1 MAIVLLIIK
10 IIVIRVVTVHTP
22 LSREVF
28 WHEYAKIPRHT
39 SQNSFHCR
47 RQSGMNFGYVTEN
60 GVNSNI
66 GADKIKNNMR
76 KYRKKAWIYE
86 V

>member
-1 MAIVLLIIK
+1 MNFCY
-10 IIVIRVVTVHTP
+10 VTV
-22 LSREVF
+22 
-28 WHEYAKIPRHT
+28 
-39 SQNSFHCR
+39 
-47 RQSGMNFGYVTEN
+47 N

-66 GADKIKNNMR
+66 GAEKIKNNMR

>member
-10 IIVIRVVTVHTP
+10 IIVIRVVIVHTP

-39 SQNSFHCR
+39 SQNSIAA
-47 RQSGMNFGYVTEN
+47 RQSGMNFGYVTVN

-66 GADKIKNNMR
+66 GAEKIKNNMR
-76 KYRKKAWIYE
+76 KYRQKAWIYE

>member
-1 MAIVLLIIK
+1 
-10 IIVIRVVTVHTP
+10 
-22 LSREVF
+22 
-28 WHEYAKIPRHT
+28 
-39 SQNSFHCR
+39 
-47 RQSGMNFGYVTEN
+47 MNFGYVTVN

-66 GADKIKNNMR
+66 GAEKIKNNMR